1 MPTMQSRVTIKALK
15 NHSGTLLCTAFLAI
29 LIPLSGCSDG
39 SDGIRPVSGL
49 QVGAAKRD
57 ITPTADTAP
66 PDGSS
71 VFLGGY
77 GLGPERPS
85 TGVLEPIYV
94 RAFVVNGPNGT
105 LAFAQNETQGMFA
118 AYEQGPY
125 GLLDVAAAVEAATGG
140 GIPRSHV
147 IIGSDHSHAGPDT
160 IGVWGGVPESYLTY
174 LRDQTVAA
182 IVAAYESRTPAE
194 LSIGAVDATDLIRS
208 QFDEPPNAVV
218 DGELRVLVATEPDDA
233 TSVIAAMINFSAHA
247 TVMGSD
253 NTLIS
258 GDWPSVVASSI
269 ESELGID
276 TALVMVADVG
286 RTQPQR
292 DIGGGDTNE
301 ERLRSYGALV
311 EERALLAMADLE
323 PVEGDEVSVTQ
334 RFLRETYTNPIL
346 PFVVLQGLILRS
358 NTPPWLSA
366 EEETIGTVVSA
377 ARIGNVLFAA
387 VPGEGYPAIQL
398 AMEER
403 VEAQQHFFF
412 GLANDQLGYL
422 IAPEEGYPDILAAAP
437 DNDNAVFNV
446 SSQIGDHV
454 QCALLAAAA
463 DIELLVEPDEA
474 RCAQYADEN
483 AQIPGM

>member
-1 MPTMQSRVTIKALK
+1 MQSKVTIKALK

-105 LAFAQNETQGMFA
+105 LAFAQNETHDILA
-118 AYEQGPY
+118 AKGIMGQ
-125 GLLDVAAAVEAATGG
+125 LDVAAAVVRGTVRFGLQCLNETL
-140 GIPRSHV
+140 
-147 IIGSDHSHAGPDT
+147 HSHAGPDT

-208 QFDEPPNAVV
+208 QFDAPPNAVV
-218 DGELRVLVATEPDDA
+218 DGELRVLVATEPGDA